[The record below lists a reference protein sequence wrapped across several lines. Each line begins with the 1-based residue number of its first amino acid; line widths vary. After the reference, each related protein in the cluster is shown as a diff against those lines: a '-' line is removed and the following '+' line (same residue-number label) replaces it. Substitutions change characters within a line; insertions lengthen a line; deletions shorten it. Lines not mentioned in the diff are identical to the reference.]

1 MKKIVY
7 LVMCEWRKHT
17 DNVVNDVIGV
27 CTTIENAIETIRQN
41 WELDSQYGEF
51 NNTCRME
58 CTAQNDAEPIEVP
71 TKGGGFNCTYLRC
84 WEPTDESS
92 DYEDSEN
99 RITYWIDKRTL
110 F

>member
-1 MKKIVY
+1 
-7 LVMCEWRKHT
+7 
-17 DNVVNDVIGV
+17 
-27 CTTIENAIETIRQN
+27 
-41 WELDSQYGEF
+41 
-51 NNTCRME
+51 ME